1 MSFNLP
7 FYLILFITIL
17 SINSKRNLMEEEEK
31 SDDIIILHTNDVHCG
46 IDQIIGYDGLMLF
59 KKELETKYK
68 HVILVDAGD
77 HIQGGSI
84 GLLSKGKDIIDIMNK
99 INYTVAT
106 LGNHEFDYQ
115 LEILYNLSSL
125 SNKEYICANFCYRVN
140 KTSIFAPYRII
151 QVGEKK
157 IGFIGLVTLQTLTK
171 TYLHSLVYPENNTL
185 IYDVLN
191 GEHGKELYERVQQH
205 IDDLRDVEHVDYV
218 IIISHFGYG
227 GDSLKEYTST
237 GLLENLER
245 VDVIIDGHTHLIYN
259 ETHKDKKSKDIYISQ
274 AGTKLS
280 NVGKITIT
288 TEGNITS
295 EMFDEIPLF
304 EGYTDYMKVTR
315 NNKTRYVDPEM
326 NEFLKSIIN
335 SHEKE
340 FKEYVGKTDFDVL
353 GASSKEH
360 VMRSGENNLCDLITD
375 SMKYLGNSDLALLNA
390 GSIRNDLLKG
400 NITYSNIIDV
410 LPFANR
416 LVVLEIQGKDLL
428 DILEFGVRTLP
439 GISSRF
445 SQVSGIHFK
454 VDDSIKSPVIVND
467 MESFDRIEGERRIY
481 DVFIGNE
488 SLDENKNYTISVND
502 YLASGGDGYS
512 MLSKY
517 KKRND
522 TSVEMSVVLKDY
534 IKNVLNE
541 SIPERYNNTQG
552 RIIKEKKER
561 KANNSNNFIKYYK
574 RLSILLLSLV
584 F

>member
-106 LGNHEFDYQ
+106 LGNHEFDYK
-115 LEILYNLSSL
+115 LERLYNLSSL

-245 VDVIIDGHTHLIYN
+245 VDAIIDGHTHLIYN
-259 ETHKDKKSKDIYISQ
+259 ETHKDKQLKDIYISQ

-315 NNKTRYVDPEM
+315 NNKFP
-326 NEFLKSIIN
+326 
-335 SHEKE
+335 
-340 FKEYVGKTDFDVL
+340 
-353 GASSKEH
+353 
-360 VMRSGENNLCDLITD
+360 
-375 SMKYLGNSDLALLNA
+375 
-390 GSIRNDLLKG
+390 
-400 NITYSNIIDV
+400 
-410 LPFANR
+410 
-416 LVVLEIQGKDLL
+416 
-428 DILEFGVRTLP
+428 
-439 GISSRF
+439 
-445 SQVSGIHFK
+445 
-454 VDDSIKSPVIVND
+454 
-467 MESFDRIEGERRIY
+467 
-481 DVFIGNE
+481 
-488 SLDENKNYTISVND
+488 
-502 YLASGGDGYS
+502 
-512 MLSKY
+512 
-517 KKRND
+517 
-522 TSVEMSVVLKDY
+522 
-534 IKNVLNE
+534 
-541 SIPERYNNTQG
+541 
-552 RIIKEKKER
+552 
-561 KANNSNNFIKYYK
+561 
-574 RLSILLLSLV
+574 
-584 F
+584 

>member
-205 IDDLRDVEHVDYV
+205 VDDLRDVEHVDYV

-245 VDVIIDGHTHLIYN
+245 VDAIIDGHTHLIYN

-488 SLDENKNYTISVND
+488 SLDENKNYTISIND

-517 KKRND
+517 KKIND
-522 TSVEMSVVLKDY
+522 TSIEMSVVFKDY
-534 IKNVLNE
+534 IKNFLNGN
-541 SIPERYNNTQG
+541 IPERYNNTQG

>member
-245 VDVIIDGHTHLIYN
+245 VDAIIDGHTHLIYN

-488 SLDENKNYTISVND
+488 SLDENKNYTISIND

-517 KKRND
+517 KKIND
-522 TSVEMSVVLKDY
+522 TSIEMSVVFKDY
-534 IKNVLNE
+534 IKNFLNGN
-541 SIPERYNNTQG
+541 IPERYNNTQG

-561 KANNSNNFIKYYK
+561 KANNSNTFIKYYK

>member
-205 IDDLRDVEHVDYV
+205 VDDLRDVEHVDYV

-245 VDVIIDGHTHLIYN
+245 VDAIIDGHTHLIYN

-561 KANNSNNFIKYYK
+561 KANNSNTFIKYYK

>member
-245 VDVIIDGHTHLIYN
+245 VDAIIDGHTHLIYN

>member
-245 VDVIIDGHTHLIYN
+245 VDAIIDGHTHLIYN

-517 KKRND
+517 KKIKD
-522 TSVEMSVVLKDY
+522 TPVEMSVVFKDY
-534 IKNVLNE
+534 IKNFLNGN
-541 SIPERYNNTQG
+541 IPERYNNTQG

-561 KANNSNNFIKYYK
+561 KANNSNTFIKYYK

>member
-205 IDDLRDVEHVDYV
+205 VDDLRDVEHVDYV

-245 VDVIIDGHTHLIYN
+245 VDAIIDGHTHLIYN

>member
-245 VDVIIDGHTHLIYN
+245 VDAIIDGHTHLIYN

-488 SLDENKNYTISVND
+488 SLDENKNYTISIND

-517 KKRND
+517 KKIND
-522 TSVEMSVVLKDY
+522 TSIEMSVVFKDY
-534 IKNVLNE
+534 IKNFLNG

>member
-245 VDVIIDGHTHLIYN
+245 VDAIIDGHTHLIYN
-259 ETHKDKKSKDIYISQ
+259 ETHKDKKSQDIYISQ

-488 SLDENKNYTISVND
+488 SLDENKNYTISIND

-517 KKRND
+517 KKIND
-522 TSVEMSVVLKDY
+522 TSIEMSVVFKDY
-534 IKNVLNE
+534 IKNFLNG

>member
-245 VDVIIDGHTHLIYN
+245 VDAIIDGHTHLIYN

-561 KANNSNNFIKYYK
+561 KANNSNTFIKYYK

>member
-205 IDDLRDVEHVDYV
+205 VDDLRDVEHVDYV

-245 VDVIIDGHTHLIYN
+245 VDAIIDGHTHLIYN

-561 KANNSNNFIKYYK
+561 KAPNSNSFIKYYK
-574 RLSILLLSLV
+574 RLLLLLSLV

>member
-1 MSFNLP
+1 M
-7 FYLILFITIL
+7 
-17 SINSKRNLMEEEEK
+17 
-31 SDDIIILHTNDVHCG
+31 
-46 IDQIIGYDGLMLF
+46 
-59 KKELETKYK
+59 
-68 HVILVDAGD
+68 
-77 HIQGGSI
+77 
-84 GLLSKGKDIIDIMNK
+84 
-99 INYTVAT
+99 
-106 LGNHEFDYQ
+106 
-115 LEILYNLSSL
+115 
-125 SNKEYICANFCYRVN
+125 
-140 KTSIFAPYRII
+140 
-151 QVGEKK
+151 
-157 IGFIGLVTLQTLTK
+157 
-171 TYLHSLVYPENNTL
+171 
-185 IYDVLN
+185 
-191 GEHGKELYERVQQH
+191 
-205 IDDLRDVEHVDYV
+205 
-218 IIISHFGYG
+218 
-227 GDSLKEYTST
+227 
-237 GLLENLER
+237 
-245 VDVIIDGHTHLIYN
+245 
-259 ETHKDKKSKDIYISQ
+259 
-274 AGTKLS
+274 
-280 NVGKITIT
+280 GKITIT

>member
-245 VDVIIDGHTHLIYN
+245 VDAIIDGHTHLIYN

-410 LPFANR
+410 LPFANT